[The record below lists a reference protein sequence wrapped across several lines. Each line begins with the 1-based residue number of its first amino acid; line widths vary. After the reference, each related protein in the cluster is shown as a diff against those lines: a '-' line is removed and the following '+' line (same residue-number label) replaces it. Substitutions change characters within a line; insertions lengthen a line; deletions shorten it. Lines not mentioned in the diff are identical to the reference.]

1 MSINTYGFKS
11 LSDRAL
17 VFAGE
22 YELEAF
28 EKTCKE
34 ARGDLDA
41 LDAEDARD
49 RETSEQY
56 RETQNDAR
64 RGNILERLDAAR
76 QNVEAMAESLAS
88 EYAVEADY
96 VFRSQENLK
105 ALGKRPSSR

>member
-11 LSDRAL
+11 LSARAL
-17 VFAGE
+17 TFAGE
-22 YELEAF
+22 YELQAF
-28 EKTCKE
+28 EQACKT
-34 ARGDLDA
+34 AREDLDA

-76 QNVEAMAESLAS
+76 QDVEATGESLAS
-88 EYAVEADY
+88 
-96 VFRSQENLK
+96 Q
-105 ALGKRPSSR
+105 